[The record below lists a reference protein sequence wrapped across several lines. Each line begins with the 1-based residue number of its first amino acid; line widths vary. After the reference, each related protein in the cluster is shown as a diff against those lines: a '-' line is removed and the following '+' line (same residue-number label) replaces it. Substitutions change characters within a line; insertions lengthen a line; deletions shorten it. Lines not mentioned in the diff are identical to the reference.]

1 MRRACWL
8 LPRPHICRGK
18 AGDKLEAGTP
28 WHPAGPAQPC
38 TGHISATRAPR
49 CPQHGTEWHR
59 APAWPGQ
66 PPRASLPCSPRA
78 KHSLAQHSL
87 AQPGT
92 ERTHPQ
98 QPRVPPG
105 CPAGPHPPQPRC
117 PPWGRPPPPL
127 PVALWGRGTPQ
138 PGTLPPHGVSST
150 GTPRWCNGDSLA
162 LVQDAAAH
170 TWGVQRAVPEG
181 HTSPCVYRR
190 GHPHRGLQVPRSRAL
205 PRAVP
210 CMPPPGCACPTAVTC
225 LELDG
230 PQHLCHIVHIDGEV
244 VHVLVARLWAAA
256 HRHLGHVCDP
266 AGQTDALGS
275 CQAPAATAPC
285 PATAPSPQ
293 PPAPCPQPHSLLQEL
308 LGVLWRKAGD
318 HQCHWSNGTRG
329 PGKQVPPPP
338 APRFFQV
345 TAAPSAQL
353 RGSPSPTED
362 PGPMAPPP
370 SPGTAP
376 TPS

>member
-1 MRRACWL
+1 MARAAPSGL
-8 LPRPHICRGK
+8 TAL
-18 AGDKLEAGTP
+18 
-28 WHPAGPAQPC
+28 QP
-38 TGHISATRAPR
+38 
-49 CPQHGTEWHR
+49 Q
-59 APAWPGQ
+59 GQ
-66 PPRASLPCSPRA
+66 
-78 KHSLAQHSL
+78 

-92 ERTHPQ
+92 
-98 QPRVPPG
+98 
-105 CPAGPHPPQPRC
+105 A
-117 PPWGRPPPPL
+117 
-127 PVALWGRGTPQ
+127 Q
-138 PGTLPPHGVSST
+138 PGTAWCRENSPSAASGASRLSSRSSSAAASLPSMGPSPSSSPSGSAGQGHT
-150 GTPRWCNGDSLA
+150 SAWDPPSPWCEQHRDTA
-162 LVQDAAAH
+162 LVQRGQPGPHAGCSSPH
-170 TWGVQRAVPEG
+170 IGGVQRAVPEG

-293 PPAPCPQPHSLLQEL
+293 PPALCPQPHSLLQEL
-308 LGVLWRKAGD
+308 LGVLWRKAGG

-353 RGSPSPTED
+353 
-362 PGPMAPPP
+362 
-370 SPGTAP
+370 
-376 TPS
+376 